1 MFFFIRVS
9 PVLWFFEWNQ
19 WFSFH
24 LTDSFKPTI
33 WFNENNQ
40 TSHRLSE
47 ISIWTQTFLI
57 KSSRDKMIWAALHNN
72 FMVLYYTSSK
82 EFNENKPEDN
92 IFETCW
98 TCNKPSGFS
107 IRVSPHF
114 WVLSQWFLIFLTD
127 SFIQSILLNENN
139 QMLQPLQF
147 FAFSLSVQQES
158 CKVFVS
164 QSLIGYYSSF
174 FL

>member
-1 MFFFIRVS
+1 MKTIRHPTVCQKS
-9 PVLWFFEWNQ
+9 PHELKHFSSNPHKIRWSELLSTIISWFYTIKWNMEI
-19 WFSFH
+19 
-24 LTDSFKPTI
+24 FKY
-33 WFNENNQ
+33 F
-40 TSHRLSE
+40 
-47 ISIWTQTFLI
+47 
-57 KSSRDKMIWAALHNN
+57 
-72 FMVLYYTSSK
+72 TSSK

-92 IFETCW
+92 VFETCW
-98 TCNKPSGFS
+98 NCNKPYGFS

-114 WVLSQWFLIFLTD
+114 WVLSQWFRIFFFTD
-127 SFIQSILLNENN
+127 SFIQSLLLNENN

-158 CKVFVS
+158 CKVFGS